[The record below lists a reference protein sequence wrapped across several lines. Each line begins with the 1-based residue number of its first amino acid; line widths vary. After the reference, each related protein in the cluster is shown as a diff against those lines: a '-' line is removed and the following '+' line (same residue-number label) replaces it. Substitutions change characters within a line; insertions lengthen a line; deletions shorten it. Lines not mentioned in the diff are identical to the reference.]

1 MYNLNSNFT
10 LPSRVMPVIIY
21 QFFLGLLFS
30 FFLLLPA
37 QGTDLLEA
45 YQLARQTNPDLQ
57 NQVAALQAALE
68 AKPQAKALF
77 FPTIGLSSNYNWTN
91 QDISLVS
98 KNIVPGFRGNFD
110 SFGYTLNLSQP
121 IYHRDSF
128 IQLKQADATIAQ
140 AEANLVNQEQILLVQ
155 VAQFYFGI
163 LGAQSDLEFATMNKK
178 SIGEQLEQAK
188 ERFKVGL
195 ATIVDA
201 NAAEA
206 AYDLAVFQEIDA
218 QKTLAVAKEQLR
230 QVVGQ
235 YIPELN
241 GLQKET
247 PLIYPDP
254 IDIDKWSATAL
265 QQNPLIDA
273 SEAAVANARQG
284 IELQKSGHYPTLDIV
299 GSDGSII
306 TGGGRFGGFS
316 TRQDV
321 IGLQFNLPIFQGG
334 MVMSKTRQSQ
344 HQLEQAMQ
352 QLESTRRQVY
362 LQTRQAYLDVTS
374 QISQVKALKQ
384 AIISNQSSLE
394 STEEGYKVGTQ
405 TAVDLLVIRSNLYSA
420 LRDYAKA
427 RYDYL
432 VNTLVLK
439 QGAGIVTL
447 EDLTMMNSWLH

>member
-1 MYNLNSNFT
+1 
-10 LPSRVMPVIIY
+10 MPVIIY

>member
-1 MYNLNSNFT
+1 
-10 LPSRVMPVIIY
+10 MPLIIY
-21 QFFLGLLFS
+21 QFFSGLLFS
-30 FFLLLPA
+30 FFLLLPV
-37 QGTDLLEA
+37 QGADLLEV
-45 YQLARQTNPDLQ
+45 YQLARQTNPELR

-77 FPTIGLSSNYNWTN
+77 FPTIGLDANYNWTN

-98 KNIVPGFRGNFD
+98 QNVVPGFSGNFD
-110 SFGYTLNLSQP
+110 GFGYTLNLTQP
-121 IYHRDSF
+121 VYHRDSF
-128 IQLKQADATIAQ
+128 VQLKQADATIAE

-155 VAQFYFGI
+155 VAQFYFAI
-163 LGAQSDLEFATMNKK
+163 LGAQSDLEFATMNKD
-178 SIGEQLEQAK
+178 SISEQLEQAK

-201 NAAEA
+201 NAAQA

-218 QKTLAVAKEQLR
+218 KKALSVAKEQLR

-235 YIPELN
+235 YIPDLN
-241 GLQKET
+241 MLQKET

-284 IELQKSGHYPTLDIV
+284 IELQKSDHYPTLDIV

-321 IGLQFNLPIFQGG
+321 IGLQFHLPIFQGG
-334 MVMSKTRQSQ
+334 MVMSKTRQAQ

-374 QISQVKALKQ
+374 QINQVKALKQ
-384 AIISNQSSLE
+384 AIVSNQSSLE

-432 VNTLVLK
+432 VNTLILK